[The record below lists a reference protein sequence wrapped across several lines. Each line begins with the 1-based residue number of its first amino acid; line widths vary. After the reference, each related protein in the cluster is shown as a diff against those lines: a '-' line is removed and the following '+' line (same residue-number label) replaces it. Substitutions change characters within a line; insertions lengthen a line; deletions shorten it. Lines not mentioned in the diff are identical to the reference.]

1 MVKVKVCGLT
11 RMEDV
16 VAATEAGADAL
27 GFVKEPS
34 SPRFLSDVYPVANFH
49 KVAPFV
55 PLVAVFGPYRAGV
68 PLVAYSH
75 VQCMDAPPAGE
86 HHRWVRTIQV
96 STEDTL
102 ESLMARTKKE
112 SVVLLDAVGPGYGG
126 TGKRLD
132 WGLAGDFVAV
142 SRHLKVVL
150 AGGLGPD
157 NVAEAVERVR
167 PYAVDAS
174 SGLES
179 SPGVKDHAKLRAFV
193 ENAKAAAREIGH
205 DS

>member
-11 RMEDV
+11 RLEDV
-16 VAATEAGADAL
+16 VAAAEAGADAL

-34 SPRFLSDVYPVANFH
+34 SPRRLSDVYPVANFH
-49 KVAPFV
+49 KVAPYV
-55 PLVAVFGPYRAGV
+55 PFFAVFGPWREGV
-68 PLVAYSH
+68 PLTAFSH
-75 VQCMDAPPAGE
+75 VQCIDAPPVGSVY
-86 HHRWVRTIQV
+86 RWVRTVQV
-96 STEDTL
+96 SSEDTL
-102 ESLMARTKKE
+102 ESLTARTKKE

-126 TGKRLD
+126 TGKQLD
-132 WGLAGDFVAV
+132 WGLAGDFVAM
-142 SRHLKVVL
+142 SKHLKVIL

-179 SPGVKDHAKLRAFV
+179 SPGVKDHAAVRAFI
-193 ENAKAAAREIGH
+193 ENAHAAG
-205 DS
+205 

>member
-16 VAATEAGADAL
+16 VAAAEAGADAL

-49 KVAPFV
+49 KIAPYV
-55 PLVAVFGPYRAGV
+55 PFVAVFGPWREST
-68 PLVAYSH
+68 PLAAYSH
-75 VQCMDAPPAGE
+75 VQCIDAPVSSCPQ
-86 HHRWVRTIQV
+86 RWIRTIQV
-96 STEDTL
+96 SPEDTL
-102 ESLMARTKKE
+102 ESLTARTKRE

-126 TGKRLD
+126 TGKTLD
-132 WGLAGDFVAV
+132 WGLASDFVAI
-142 SRHLKVVL
+142 SKHLKVIL
-150 AGGLGPD
+150 AGGLNPD
-157 NVAEAVERVR
+157 NVAEAIERVQ

-179 SPGVKDHAKLRAFV
+179 SPGVKDHAKVRAFIQ
-193 ENAKAAAREIGH
+193 NAKSASRSG
-205 DS
+205 